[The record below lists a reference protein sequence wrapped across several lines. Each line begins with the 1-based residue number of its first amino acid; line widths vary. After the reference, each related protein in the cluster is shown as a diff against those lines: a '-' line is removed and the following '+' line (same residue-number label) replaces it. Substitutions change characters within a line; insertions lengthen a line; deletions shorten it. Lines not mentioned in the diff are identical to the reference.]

1 MGERYGNIYIP
12 SVVPCKCLDSGT
24 TIAFSAPSFQ
34 VSVSEDLSS
43 EVLGE
48 LTDFSD
54 GVREVQD
61 ESGTFC
67 CT

>member
-12 SVVPCKCLDSGT
+12 SVVPCECLDSGT
-24 TIAFSAPSFQ
+24 PIAFSAPGFQ
-34 VSVSEDLSS
+34 VLVSEDLSS

-48 LTDFSD
+48 LADFSD

-61 ESGTFC
+61 ESGNFC